1 MQTGHEIPMTGNL
14 QLALWFSLM
23 IHQSLS
29 ATRNKVQFQGLQRT
43 EAEYRSM
50 VDTISKIMWL
60 TLMVKDLHIELK
72 ARTSPFYVHC
82 DNVSALAL
90 ATNPVY
96 YSKLQ
101 HVEIDVPFTRVQVK
115 QVFLKLKFVTSSDQL
130 ADLFTKG
137 LCSISSAYL
146 YVWQLD
152 VGG

>member
-1 MQTGHEIPMTGNL
+1 M
-14 QLALWFSLM
+14 A
-23 IHQSLS
+23 
-29 ATRNKVQFQGLQRT
+29 
-43 EAEYRSM
+43 
-50 VDTISKIMWL
+50 DTISKITWL

-72 ARTSPFYVHC
+72 ARTSPLYVHC

-115 QVFLKLKFVTSSDQL
+115 QVSLKLKFVTSRDQL

-137 LCSISSAYL
+137 LCSPQHISMCDSLMLMVKHQVEEGY
-146 YVWQLD
+146 WINRD
-152 VGG
+152 IG